1 MKVVSRLAKMDF
13 TVGSIERDGDN
24 IVIKSHPDQAMKA
37 KVTMTPDDVMSM
49 LKASLNWPVIS
60 FAFSFPFLYVK
71 AKRANNEGDSN

>member
-1 MKVVSRLAKMDF
+1 MKVLSRLAKMDF

-24 IVIKSHPDQAMKA
+24 IVIKSHPAQVMKA

-60 FAFSFPFLYVK
+60 FALSFPFLYMK
-71 AKRANNEGDSN
+71 AKRAKEDKQG